1 MFDVNEIAFYLF
13 GAGISWLE
21 LVCVLTGL
29 ASVYLAGRGK
39 VANFY
44 VGYLNCAL
52 LFVLFMQKHLY
63 SSMILQPIT
72 LALTIYGNWRWTH
85 PKNGE
90 KTQSG
95 ALKITTMD
103 WLHRGFWA
111 GMLIFVGMLWGLFLC
126 KAPGF
131 WTAVFPQAD
140 PHPYLDAYVT
150 VAMLVAQYLAAK
162 KHIETWVLWLLADAS
177 QIALYIMSGM
187 AGLPVVSLA
196 YLVLAIFGGLSW
208 LTEYKKDSTA
218 EIAAETLNR
227 QNADEV
233 TSDNNTTER

>member
-1 MFDVNEIAFYLF
+1 MNKA
-13 GAGISWLE
+13 
-21 LVCVLTGL
+21 VLTAL
-29 ASVYLAGRGK
+29 AASLMILNFFPTLAQQRDW
-39 VANFY
+39 ANFGCY
-44 VGYLNCAL
+44 AEQNKTELLQLN
-52 LFVLFMQKHLY
+52 KDD
-63 SSMILQPIT
+63 SRNIRMILQPIT